1 VLYAAAIPFAFVR
14 EWIADAI
21 CVMVARMCLVPD
33 RRIESRFHDSAWSR
47 NDVCGEPQP
56 EQFKLSQRRH
66 RHEQLSRRAMRPEQP
81 GYLQR
86 VRLGAEREA
95 RSGIVTAAVV
105 RVGGAL
111 IGGALLLAGAG
122 TDPHPVDA
130 SQMREL
136 ADRYNQKLK
145 QQLGVQVLP
154 LVSPDEAGL
163 AVGLRF

>member
-1 VLYAAAIPFAFVR
+1 MTYWWEERLR
-14 EWIADAI
+14 RAD
-21 CVMVARMCLVPD
+21 R
-33 RRIESRFHDSAWSR
+33 
-47 NDVCGEPQP
+47 G
-56 EQFKLSQRRH
+56 QRRH

-81 GYLQR
+81 GCFQR

-105 RVGGAL
+105 RVVL

-136 ADRYNQKLK
+136 ADPYNQKLK
-145 QQLGVQVLP
+145 QQLEVQVLP
-154 LVSPDEAGL
+154 LVSPDKAGL

>member
-1 VLYAAAIPFAFVR
+1 VLGLASDTVERAYASPAAPTETVAGVSLPSNEAALQR
-14 EWIADAI
+14 LGEAIADDGTQALPGQ
-21 CVMVARMCLVPD
+21 VEPVLGG
-33 RRIESRFHDSAWSR
+33 S
-47 NDVCGEPQP
+47 PQP
-56 EQFKLSQRRH
+56 VEQTRGK
-66 RHEQLSRRAMRPEQP
+66 P
-81 GYLQR
+81 GCLQR

-105 RVGGAL
+105 RVGEVL

-154 LVSPDEAGL
+154 LVSPDKAGL

>member
-1 VLYAAAIPFAFVR
+1 MTYWWKERLR
-14 EWIADAI
+14 RAD
-21 CVMVARMCLVPD
+21 R
-33 RRIESRFHDSAWSR
+33 
-47 NDVCGEPQP
+47 G
-56 EQFKLSQRRH
+56 QRRH

-81 GYLQR
+81 GCFQR

-105 RVGGAL
+105 RVVL

-136 ADRYNQKLK
+136 ADPYNQKLK
-145 QQLGVQVLP
+145 QQLEVQVLP
-154 LVSPDEAGL
+154 LVSPDKAGL
-163 AVGLRF
+163 AVRLRF